1 MQAVNQEM
9 FLPGIP
15 WLAEFFSHLVTHK
28 HGPEDSFEFR
38 LFIDLLNLFTV
49 LTCFPE
55 INSPC
60 VSASRVS
67 SFSSSWSA
75 RRRQSSAWRA
85 GCGAG
90 GCAPPPTPPPR
101 GSTPPTPTRPGG
113 GVTLLSGC
121 PVTRSTL
128 FYFTEPLWYRGTG
141 TAPGRLCPRIFCLR
155 KRLWK
160 CVWCMPT
167 RWRIK
172 TLNVTVIPI
181 LV

>member
-1 MQAVNQEM
+1 MFTGGFKKY

-55 INSPC
+55 IILPC

-67 SFSSSWSA
+67 SSLSSWSA
-75 RRRQSSAWRA
+75 RRRQSSVWRA

-90 GCAPPPTPPPR
+90 GSAPPPTPQPR

-113 GVTLLSGC
+113 GVTLSGC
-121 PVTRSTL
+121 PMTISTFFLLYRTSVVQRDRDSTREVVPKDLLLEKETL
-128 FYFTEPLWYRGTG
+128 EM
-141 TAPGRLCPRIFCLR
+141 CL
-155 KRLWK
+155 
-160 CVWCMPT
+160 VHVNSMAD
-167 RWRIK
+167 
-172 TLNVTVIPI
+172 
-181 LV
+181 